1 MGITR
6 KDLFMGY
13 CAVPALIFVS
23 APLLWPMVK
32 YEARQDT
39 TAALTSPG
47 GTTRAPAA
55 SKRSSLEGKPFSQQ
69 ATSMHFI
76 LCVLFTAFQLLHVNL
91 YIGTVDDQVISPF
104 PPRHIAVTV
113 CDAPSSFTALRFC
126 VKVCVATLKRD
137 VIFRSH
143 PSLPHYCSV
152 RLLLFHSL
160 SSPCIMTLR
169 YAKRWLEGLEIRR
182 RSACWV
188 ARHWSTAAVP
198 TSRSATGLCIRLTAL
213 QTHSSSSRRCENFTV
228 LSTISPFYV
237 LNPLAR
243 SHASHTYTHT
253 HIHTYTRTHPQT
265 HGKKNAHLR
274 FDSGIASPKGFD
286 SILTPLDPRSS
297 HLRLLGFCPSGEWS

>member
-1 MGITR
+1 
-6 KDLFMGY
+6 MGY

-91 YIGTVDDQVISPF
+91 YIGTVDDQVAIPF
-104 PPRHIAVTV
+104 PPRLPTRHIAVTAS
-113 CDAPSSFTALRFC
+113 DAPSSFAASRFNGQ
-126 VKVCVATLKRD
+126 VCDHAKDDDNACAPPAEELCQMQTRD
-137 VIFRSH
+137 VIFFSH
-143 PSLPHYCSV
+143 PFLPLSPIV
-152 RLLLFHSL
+152 RLLLFL
-160 SSPCIMTLR
+160 SPYSPCIMTLR
-169 YAKRWLEGLEIRR
+169 CAKRWLEGPEIRR

-188 ARHWSTAAVP
+188 ASHWSTAAAP
-198 TSRSATGLCIRLTAL
+198 TLRSVTGRCTRLTAL
-213 QTHSSSSRRCENFTV
+213 QTHSSSSRRCEENFT
-228 LSTISPFYV
+228 LLYTIRPFYF

-243 SHASHTYTHT
+243 PHASHMYTPTNTQTHKHT
-253 HIHTYTRTHPQT
+253 NTQTHKHAHTYF
-265 HGKKNAHLR
+265 L
-274 FDSGIASPKGFD
+274 
-286 SILTPLDPRSS
+286 
-297 HLRLLGFCPSGEWS
+297 